1 MAAPAT
7 GPAEVRIGAMT
18 VRGRG
23 LSAAGGRSLAAAVA
37 AALADRLRGRGGRI
51 GGMTIR
57 MPASA
62 FDAGGGIDRTA
73 LAQAIA
79 RARRDPDA

>member
-7 GPAEVRIGAMT
+7 GPAEVRIGSMT

-23 LSAAGGRSLAAAVA
+23 LSPGSGRSLAAAVA
-37 AALADRLRGRGGRI
+37 AALADRLPGGRI

-57 MPASA
+57 MPASVL
-62 FDAGGGIDRTA
+62 DAGGGIDRA
-73 LAQAIA
+73 VLARAIA
-79 RARRDPDA
+79 HARRDLDA